1 MGYSTVQHSA
11 VQYSTG
17 VLDPVIPKIMTTFLY
32 LSLALDAN
40 SEETDIAIGTNI
52 MATQAISLAKL
63 GDFDLSQRSAE
74 AVLSLDPIC
83 LEAIWIKASL
93 LLLDPSVP
101 VLTML

>member
-1 MGYSTVQHSA
+1 
-11 VQYSTG
+11 
-17 VLDPVIPKIMTTFLY
+17 MTTFLY

-101 VLTML
+101 ALTML